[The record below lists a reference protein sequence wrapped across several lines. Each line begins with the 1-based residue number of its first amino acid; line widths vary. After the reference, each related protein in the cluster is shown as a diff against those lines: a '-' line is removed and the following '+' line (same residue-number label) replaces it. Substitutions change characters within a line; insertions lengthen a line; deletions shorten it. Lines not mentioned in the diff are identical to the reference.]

1 VVSSD
6 RLTEELWAGQ
16 PALGRDVL
24 GTTPAGYLL
33 ELDRDRIDRGRFER
47 LVEEARAGRRLDLAS
62 GGSVVALL
70 G

>member
-1 VVSSD
+1 VLSSD
-6 RLTEELWAGQ
+6 RRSRSSGRVR
-16 PALGRDVL
+16 ALGRDVL
-24 GTTPAGYLL
+24 LTTPARYLL
-33 ELDRDRIDRGRFER
+33 ELDRDRIDRDRFER